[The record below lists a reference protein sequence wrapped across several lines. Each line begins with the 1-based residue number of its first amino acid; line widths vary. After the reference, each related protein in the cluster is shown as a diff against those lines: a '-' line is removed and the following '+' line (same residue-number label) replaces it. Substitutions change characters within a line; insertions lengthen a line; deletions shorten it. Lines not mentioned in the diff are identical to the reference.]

1 MHRSEF
7 FKQIFHCLDGN
18 IEIREIDKYDK
29 TKAHKIIFKSLEELD
44 AYVPPSYKHVYCGIY
59 TRKGN
64 KGNAVGC
71 RTTGVLWADFDYK
84 TKEQVQYIIDN
95 SGLPKPSILVS
106 SGYGIHVYWILKER
120 AGNEAVS
127 ILKAIAHKTGADVKA
142 AEKARVLRVPG
153 TMNVKKDEPI
163 ECKVLEFSNARYNIK
178 EFENILKDEV
188 YKIESYSIENSETE
202 IKELKNCSRACIRM
216 MAKGT
221 DSGHRNFALC
231 KIVKWLQLRGH
242 TRREALDIVRRWN
255 RLNTPPKPDNQL
267 LIEFNKVWATDYKF
281 LGCRFKDNQYLQEQ
295 SDHFCSMG
303 ECKYSTMQNI
313 DVINSDNS
321 CKVDNLIF
329 EESIY
334 SQMKGMELA
343 IFFTIAKSE
352 GITKEHLAKITGFH
366 VRNQNFVKSIHHL
379 KELKFINAIEG
390 NKRLKEKDLLILGN
404 DYTYGR
410 GYTIVNNLLSET
422 YLGKRITDTEYKL
435 LILLKYYS
443 FQESTVNPS
452 RDTLAIK
459 MGTTPKTITNTLN
472 QLEYKLYI
480 KRTYHRL
487 DNGSTKFYIKLLF

>member
-1 MHRSEF
+1 
-7 FKQIFHCLDGN
+7 LDGN

-127 ILKAIAHKTGADVKA
+127 ILKAIAHRTGADSKA

-153 TMNVKKDEPI
+153 TMNVKKDEAV
-163 ECKVLEFSNARYNIK
+163 ECKILEFKDIRYEIG
-178 EFENILKDEV
+178 EFKKVLQQEV
-188 YKIESYSIENSETE
+188 HRIESYRIESGEIE
-202 IKELKNCSRACIRM
+202 IKELENCSRACIRV

-221 DSGHRNFALC
+221 DEGHRNFALC
-231 KIVKWLQLRGH
+231 KITKYLQLKGY
-242 TRREALDIVRRWN
+242 TRREALDVIRRWN
-255 RLNTPPKPDNQL
+255 TLNTPPKADSQL
-267 LIEFNKVWATDYKF
+267 LIEFNKVWSTDYKL

-295 SDHFCSMG
+295 SDYFCSMG
-303 ECKYSTMQNI
+303 ECEYSTMQSI
-313 DVINSDNS
+313 DIIGSDTR

-334 SQMKGMELA
+334 REMKGMELA
-343 IFFTIAKSE
+343 IFFTIAKTE
-352 GITKEHLAKITGFH
+352 GITREHLAKIIGVHKKNETFI
-366 VRNQNFVKSIHHL
+366 KSIEHL
-379 KELKFINAIEG
+379 KELKFINIISG
-390 NKRLKEKDLLILGN
+390 NKRLKEKELLILGN

-435 LILLKYYS
+435 LVLLKYYS
-443 FQESTVNPS
+443 FQESTINPS

-472 QLEYKLYI
+472 QLESKFYI
-480 KRTYHRL
+480 KRTYHKL